1 MKKSFGDKKR
11 SNPGDFLKQSLG
23 KIHIIIKEKLY
34 KLN

>member
-23 KIHIIIKEKLY
+23 NYQSNIKEKQY